1 MGGSEESS
9 ESPPSKESSK
19 SSRRRGEGGENGTTG
34 KSRKKKSK
42 RRSST
47 AGEISDNEA
56 SMSDVSAT
64 VGTGGKQKKK
74 KQRDPSRQKRRSS
87 TTAKEEA
94 GSAPMGGDIESE
106 EKKNEGGEV
115 GGGGGGMSEK
125 RKEMF
130 KRASFS
136 GSTIEKD
143 DSKKNIK
150 LALEESPSPSLQDT
164 GLMKAMGKVPQQSA
178 LKQSKYGRTD
188 SGSADTKK
196 RTSFAGFDD
205 DDDDDDD
212 DSLDEDNLFGKRPLL
227 RPYGKAVTDDVEVE
241 LGAPPPSQQ
250 APTRPRQRFSL
261 AGRSSSTSDLNGTGN
276 TKPQDTGGP
285 RADGLANSDPVI
297 HREDSESFKPAQLS
311 RLKSRRKSEE
321 GTPANSLKSSLTRP
335 GIQRRAS
342 LASSSAASIREL
354 RDETGALDT
363 KSLNSS
369 FNTFK
374 SRKRLIPGGNKKQL
388 RRLKMSIENQTFIPP
403 KSRQKSI
410 LQGMAHAM
418 SSRIIDVTLWTYQA
432 SFFKVMLFFLAF
444 YIVNIFIWAAVLD
457 AVDLASGGECIHE
470 DAQSLSRA
478 DRYEYVFELS
488 WATFTTG
495 TSCLVI
501 RQVVCVCVCVLGG
514 NLTHITVFLLLQLD
528 MEQLVHQVKS
538 QGVMPFVSLV
548 HLWHLLG

>member
-9 ESPPSKESSK
+9 ESPPSKESK
-19 SSRRRGEGGENGTTG
+19 SSRRRGEDGENGTTG

-47 AGEISDNEA
+47 AAEMSDNEA
-56 SMSDVSAT
+56 SMSDVGAT
-64 VGTGGKQKKK
+64 AGTGTKQKKK
-74 KQRDPSRQKRRSS
+74 KQRDPSRQKKRSS
-87 TTAKEEA
+87 TTAKEEV
-94 GSAPMGGDIESE
+94 GSAMGGDIECE

-115 GGGGGGMSEK
+115 GGGMSEK
-125 RKEMF
+125 RKAMF
-130 KRASFS
+130 KKASF
-136 GSTIEKD
+136 
-143 DSKKNIK
+143 
-150 LALEESPSPSLQDT
+150 ALEESPSPSEQHSDT

-188 SGSADTKK
+188 SGGDNETKK
-196 RTSFAGFDD
+196 RTSFAGFNDD

-212 DSLDEDNLFGKRPLL
+212 DSLGEDNLFGKRPLL
-227 RPYGKAVTDDVEVE
+227 RPYGKPVTDDVEVE
-241 LGAPPPSQQ
+241 LGSGSLAPPPSSQQ
-250 APTRPRQRFSL
+250 APPRPRQRFSL
-261 AGRSSSTSDLNGTGN
+261 AGRSSSTSDLNSTGK
-276 TKPQDTGGP
+276 TKPQDTGQ

-297 HREDSESFKPAQLS
+297 HRQDSESSFKPAQLS
-311 RLKSRRKSEE
+311 RLKSSRRKSEE
-321 GTPANSLKSSLTRP
+321 GAVMNSLKSSLTRP

-342 LASSSAASIREL
+342 LQSSSAASLREL
-354 RDETGALDT
+354 REESGALDT
-363 KSLNSS
+363 KSLNA
-369 FNTFK
+369 FK
-374 SRKRLIPGGNKKQL
+374 SKKNLIPGGNKKQI
-388 RRLKMSIENQTFIPP
+388 RRLKMSMEDQTFIPP

-410 LQGMAHAM
+410 FQGMTHAM
-418 SSRIIDVTLWTYQA
+418 SSRIIDLTLWTYQA

-478 DRYEYVFELS
+478 ERYEYVFELS

-501 RQVVCVCVCVLGG
+501 RQVVCVCVCLCMRVTGKSH
-514 NLTHITVFLLLQLD
+514 TSITLLPLQLD

-538 QGVMPFVSLV
+538 QGVMPFVSHV
-548 HLWHLLG
+548 HLWRLLG